1 MTSKFEELGV
11 SSWTCLMLSRAIAL
25 LKWFSLN
32 TLAQKIQLLLPRQK
46 QKDPVGLSEQNLQ
59 ITSLPWLT
67 SALFFIGET
76 CCKVVT
82 FVTWHIREVR
92 IGKNKTL
99 VTLSI
104 WAMKNRMGYFR
115 SLTCTSSALPNGYIS
130 PALLP
135 RPRQLLV
142 PIRPLVHLAPGR
154 ACWGGRL
161 GLGSEGRTFH
171 WTLVEGVIEFHVQF
185 PVQQRRGLVLGPR
198 TMTVEKRSWSWW
210 LFLRTAFCRLK
221 GVSLSRRRPTYLH
234 RCSSW
239 IFNKL
244 GFLSFSDF
252 SSLSIMIF
260 HFDPSFFL
268 YSLFDIVTTFL
279 YDNSLLRE
287 NSNER

>member
-1 MTSKFEELGV
+1 
-11 SSWTCLMLSRAIAL
+11 MLSRAIAL

-59 ITSLPWLT
+59 IISLPWLT
-67 SALFFIGET
+67 PALFFIGET
-76 CCKVVT
+76 CCKVVP
-82 FVTWHIREVR
+82 FATWYIREVR

-115 SLTCTSSALPNGYIS
+115 SLTCTSSALPDGYIS

-185 PVQQRRGLVLGPR
+185 PVQQRRGLVLGSR
-198 TMTVEKRSWSWW
+198 TMTVGKRSWSWW

-221 GVSLSRRRPTYLH
+221 GVSLSRRRRNLGTRTSCRARTLNWSWLLPPMIHAWCRTRRAIVWLSW
-234 RCSSW
+234 RSSGG
-239 IFNKL
+239 L
-244 GFLSFSDF
+244 
-252 SSLSIMIF
+252 
-260 HFDPSFFL
+260 
-268 YSLFDIVTTFL
+268 
-279 YDNSLLRE
+279 
-287 NSNER
+287 